1 MAIDVGR
8 IGIWLRS
15 YNRSEAE
22 LVRAARELDRLGYG
36 AVWLGGANGSLRPAE
51 AMLAA
56 TERIVV
62 ATGIVSVWS
71 IPAAELAAN
80 RARVTAAY
88 GGRFLL
94 GLGASH
100 EPMVGAAYRRP
111 YSALVSYLDEL
122 DAAGVPKE
130 ERALAAL
137 GPKALRLAAER
148 TLGAHPYL
156 VTPDYTAEARTIIGA
171 GPLLA
176 VEQKV
181 VLDTDVQRG
190 RGIARKMVADPYLRL
205 PNYTNNLRRGGFT
218 DADLG
223 DDGSDRLIDALVAT
237 GDTAVAADRV
247 QAHLAAGADHV
258 CVQAVTGDDE
268 LPVAQ
273 WEALAAEL
281 LG

>member
-1 MAIDVGR
+1 MVGTQSCGGRSWVSLIWRPADPADRSGVLRQCDIDAKRGSVECAAPKSVCARYLSNSEVRMAIDVGR

-71 IPAAELAAN
+71 IPAAELVAN

-122 DAAGVPKE
+122 
-130 ERALAAL
+130 
-137 GPKALRLAAER
+137 
-148 TLGAHPYL
+148 
-156 VTPDYTAEARTIIGA
+156 
-171 GPLLA
+171 
-176 VEQKV
+176 
-181 VLDTDVQRG
+181 
-190 RGIARKMVADPYLRL
+190 
-205 PNYTNNLRRGGFT
+205 
-218 DADLG
+218 
-223 DDGSDRLIDALVAT
+223 
-237 GDTAVAADRV
+237 
-247 QAHLAAGADHV
+247 
-258 CVQAVTGDDE
+258 
-268 LPVAQ
+268 
-273 WEALAAEL
+273 
-281 LG
+281 